1 MDIPRLVSDLHW
13 PLQTLS
19 EHIMPKP
26 QKHVLVCV
34 QSRPPG
40 HPRGSC
46 GAKGCAEVYNC
57 FMAEFQNRNLW
68 GQFQLTNTGCLGPC
82 DLGPSVLVYPEGIM
96 YAGVKAA
103 DVTAI
108 IDEHLLADQP
118 VERLKAPAA
127 IWS

>member
-1 MDIPRLVSDLHW
+1 
-13 PLQTLS
+13 
-19 EHIMPKP
+19 
-26 QKHVLVCV
+26 
-34 QSRPPG
+34 
-40 HPRGSC
+40 
-46 GAKGCAEVYNC
+46 
-57 FMAEFQNRNLW
+57 
-68 GQFQLTNTGCLGPC
+68 
-82 DLGPSVLVYPEGIM
+82 VLVYPEGIM